1 MGLLHQPAIGLH
13 RRIEGIA
20 MAYAGLLRKQ
30 ADKAKQQM
38 LDYSSW
44 LI

>member
-20 MAYAGLLRKQ
+20 MAYAGLL
-30 ADKAKQQM
+30 
-38 LDYSSW
+38 
-44 LI
+44 

>member
-20 MAYAGLLRKQ
+20 MAYAGSIVRNRQLKRNNKC
-30 ADKAKQQM
+30 
-38 LDYSSW
+38 